1 MGDFMNDKYYM
12 HFAILEA
19 KKAYKKK
26 EVPVGAIVVD
36 SDGKIIGKGYNQKE
50 KNKLVYAHAE
60 IIAIKKACRKK
71 KDWRLNG
78 CTIYTTLEPCPMCA
92 SAIEQSRI
100 DCVFYGASRP
110 EKKNLKIIDQIF
122 KNTKIRKNV
131 RVQECAILLTNFF
144 KEKR

>member
-1 MGDFMNDKYYM
+1 MNDKYYM
-12 HFAILEA
+12 DLAILEA

-36 SDGKIIGKGYNQKE
+36 SNGRIIGKGYNQKE

-92 SAIEQSRI
+92 SAIEQARI
-100 DCVFYGASRP
+100 DYVFYGASRP